1 MARVDLTIEIC
12 GMSGDGTIAAGGIL
26 NEAMSRAGLSVLAFD
41 SYPAEIRGFGRCVT
55 HSRVGDQ
62 EMRALSDKT
71 HVLISLDDK
80 ESQSRTPFLAKE
92 AVVLFDSKPPS
103 YVEEGTSIAAHVEP
117 DARLFGM
124 PLSDLAAA
132 ASGSTRGR
140 NLAALGGFAA
150 IFGVPPRPFQDVI
163 TKKFKGKGEKVLD
176 ANLKSFDAGYRYA
189 SETFKQRE
197 RPALTLPE
205 PEKEE
210 KILISGNEAVARG
223 ALDAGLILYFGYP
236 ITPATPI
243 MEYLARTLPERGG
256 KVMQMEDEIASIGA
270 VLGSFFAGKRAMT
283 ATSGPGFALMTELI
297 THGVMSEIPAV
308 IINAQRGGAA
318 TGLPSKTEQSDLQAA
333 VFGGPGDSSRIVIA
347 PTNVKECYEF
357 TLMSFQLAERY
368 QTPVIVLT
376 DFFLNNR
383 VEKVKTLGA
392 SEAQRAD
399 WNLYPDESSRGRYER
414 YRITESGISP
424 RAIPG
429 TEGFLFDAT
438 GLEHTEK
445 GRPDYSS
452 EIHSK
457 MTEKRHRKI
466 QGALKDLPEPLE
478 FSSGETMDVGVIAW
492 GSTFGS
498 ALDAVLRAQRE
509 GMKVGALKVMSLFP
523 YHAEAIRGFM
533 KKCKAILIPE
543 LNYEGQLANLIGH
556 LYGKDVVRLNR
567 ATGMPMSS
575 SLIFDQVR
583 TMVGRK

>member
-1 MARVDLTIEIC
+1 MAKVDLTIEIC

-62 EMRALSDKT
+62 EMLALSDRT

-80 ESQSRTPFLAKE
+80 ESQSRTPFLARE

-103 YVEEGTSIAAHVEP
+103 YVEEGTSIAAHAEP

-124 PLSDLAAA
+124 PFSDLAAA

-140 NLAALGGFAA
+140 NLTALGGFAA
-150 IFGVPPRPFQDVI
+150 IFGVPAKHFQEVI

-176 ANLKSFDAGYRYA
+176 ANLKSFEAGYHYA
-189 SETFKQRE
+189 AESFKERE
-197 RPALTLPE
+197 KPVLALPE
-205 PEKEE
+205 PEKEQ
-210 KILISGNEAVARG
+210 KILLSGNEAVARG
-223 ALDAGLILYFGYP
+223 ALDAGLTLYFGYP

-243 MEYLARTLPERGG
+243 MEHLAKALPERGG
-256 KVMQMEDEIASIGA
+256 RVVQMEDEIASIGA
-270 VLGSFFAGKRAMT
+270 LLGSFFAGKRAMT

-297 THGVMSEIPAV
+297 THGVMSETPAV
-308 IINAQRGGAA
+308 IINAQRGGPA

-333 VFGGPGDSSRIVIA
+333 VYGGPGDSARIVIA
-347 PTNVKECYEF
+347 PTNVRECYDL

-368 QTPVIVLT
+368 QTPVVVLT

-383 VEKVKTLGA
+383 VERVGVPQA

-399 WNLYPDESSRGRYER
+399 WTVYPDESMKGRYNR
-414 YRITESGISP
+414 YHLTESGISP

-429 TEGFLFDAT
+429 AEGFLFDAT

-466 QGALKDLPEPLE
+466 QGALKDLPEPVECSNGKTL
-478 FSSGETMDVGVIAW
+478 DVGVIAW

-498 ALDAVLRAQRE
+498 ALDAVLRAQQE

-523 YHAEAIRGFM
+523 YHAEAIRAFM
-533 KKCKAILIPE
+533 KKCRAILIPE

-556 LYGKDVVRLNR
+556 LCGKDVVRLNR

-575 SLIFDQVR
+575 NLIRDKVKAIIGVQ
-583 TMVGRK
+583 